1 MTASKYRLFSGALAI
16 ATAVTWLAVTPLAGH
31 GQSRV
36 TGQLTLADAVQRAL
50 ERHPSV
56 GAARA
61 SSDAARSVIT
71 TARAARLPSLALT
84 GSATRYEQPML
95 VTPIHGFGSGELP
108 LFNESLVQ
116 GAATIDYTLFDGGAR
131 GAKIRGARERAA
143 AAEATVDGSE
153 QSLMARTATS
163 YVQVLARQQV
173 VDAHDRRIAALEA
186 ELSRARQRFEVGRAP
201 QVEVLRAEASLASA
215 RAERVHFAE
224 ALDLA
229 ERELAR
235 LTGAGEDET
244 RAGRLVVVRLAD
256 SLLSPRAELL
266 DAARSASPAVARARL
281 QAAAAEADVSVAKGA
296 LWPKIRLGA
305 TYYQRG
311 SADTR
316 SWGEWSTGA
325 VVSFPLFTGG
335 ATSSEVARTRAGQ
348 REMEE
353 QLHLAELQL
362 AQELDRAHSAVQE
375 AAAREAS
382 LSSAAARF
390 AEVARIEKLAL
401 DAGSGTQADYITAE
415 ADLLA
420 ARASLAEATMNG
432 LAARMELARVTGE
445 LSLPWLQRV
454 LETGP

>member
-1 MTASKYRLFSGALAI
+1 MKARKRRLFNGALAI
-16 ATAVTWLAVTPLAGH
+16 AIAAAGLAVTPLAGQ
-31 GQSRV
+31 GQSPAAA
-36 TGQLTLADAVQRAL
+36 QLTLADAVQRAL

-84 GSATRYEQPML
+84 GSATQYEQPML
-95 VTPIHGFGSGELP
+95 VTPIHGFGSGDLP
-108 LFNESLVQ
+108 LFDETLVQ
-116 GAATIDYTLFDGGAR
+116 GAATMNYTLFDGGAR

-143 AAEATVDGSE
+143 AAAAAVDGSE

-215 RAERVHFAE
+215 HAERVHFAE

-229 ERELAR
+229 ERDLAR

-244 RAGRLVVVRLAD
+244 RSGRLVPMRLAD
-256 SLLSPRAELL
+256 SLLSPRTELL

-296 LWPKIRLGA
+296 LWPQIKLGA

-335 ATSSEVARTRAGQ
+335 ANSSEVARSRAGQ

-353 QLHLAELQL
+353 QLRLAELQL

-382 LSSAAARF
+382 LTSAAARF

-401 DAGSGTQADYITAE
+401 DAGSGTQTDYLTAE

-420 ARASLAEATMNG
+420 ARASLAEATMNEI
-432 LAARMELARVTGE
+432 AARLELARVTGE

-454 LETGP
+454 METRP